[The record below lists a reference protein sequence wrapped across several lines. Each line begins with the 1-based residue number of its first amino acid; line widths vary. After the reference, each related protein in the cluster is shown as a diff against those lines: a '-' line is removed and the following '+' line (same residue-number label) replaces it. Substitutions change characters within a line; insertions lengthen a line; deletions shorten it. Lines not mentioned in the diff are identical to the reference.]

1 MEIIFSFNDIY
12 THWNNGLERIDDDRI
27 IVCNSWKSLIVISI
41 SKLEIIKEIKI
52 DYTCYSIKSFKNK
65 KIFLVGG
72 HDQMI
77 EENIYIYIKDD
88 YEFINVY
95 KLAYHGMI
103 TGFIE
108 LTYNFISYSIDK
120 TIKFWELE

>member
-1 MEIIFSFNDIY
+1 
-12 THWNNGLERIDDDRI
+12 
-27 IVCNSWKSLIVISI
+27 
-41 SKLEIIKEIKI
+41 
-52 DYTCYSIKSFKNK
+52 
-65 KIFLVGG
+65 
-72 HDQMI
+72 MI

-95 KLAYHGMI
+95 KLAHNGMI

-120 TIKFWELE
+120 AIKFWELE

>member
-1 MEIIFSFNDIY
+1 MEKFNSY
-12 THWNNGLERIDDDRI
+12 FNF
-27 IVCNSWKSLIVISI
+27 KI
-41 SKLEIIKEIKI
+41 SKVEIIKEINI
-52 DYTCYSIKSFKNK
+52 DYICYSIKVFKNK
-65 KIFLVGG
+65 KIFLVGV
-72 HDQMI
+72 HTQMI
-77 EENIYIYIKDD
+77 EENIYIYITDD

-95 KLAYHGMI
+95 KLAHHGMI